1 MKTAN
6 KKLKMQMAKVYNP
19 FTKMPIKMKEVDV
32 YTLVIRENIC
42 RHLHEPLEQRLI
54 VTLSKSKF
62 PVKGCFYS
70 NEYIGN
76 SVLTQQYNKLKM
88 L

>member
-32 YTLVIRENIC
+32 YPLVIRESISRC
-42 RHLHEPLEQRLI
+42 LQELLEQRPI
-54 VTLSKSKF
+54 VTLSKSKC
-62 PVKGCFYS
+62 PVKGCIYS

-76 SVLTQQYNKLKM
+76 SVLTHQSNKLKM
-88 L
+88 P